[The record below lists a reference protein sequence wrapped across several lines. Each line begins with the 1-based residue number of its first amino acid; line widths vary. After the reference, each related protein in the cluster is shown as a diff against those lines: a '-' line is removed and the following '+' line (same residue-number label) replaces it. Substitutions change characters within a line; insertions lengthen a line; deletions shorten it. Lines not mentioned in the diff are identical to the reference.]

1 VAEISSP
8 LREDDVKP
16 ISILKF
22 SMVEILQPS
31 CTRMKR
37 LFWSLGQSVVV
48 KSLLFSLLKL
58 VMMVMVLMMVFCWG
72 SPAIA
77 SFFRTVTPQ
86 EFATKPPD
94 DLQSFVIQAAD
105 SLDLPMFPS
114 NDSDPDA
121 QAKAQDNDSLEAE
134 ISITPPRANAQRSK
148 NPSLELNAGSKATQ
162 P

>member
-1 VAEISSP
+1 ME
-8 LREDDVKP
+8 
-16 ISILKF
+16 
-22 SMVEILQPS
+22 
-31 CTRMKR
+31 R

-58 VMMVMVLMMVFCWG
+58 VMMVLVLVFCWG

-134 ISITPPRANAQRSK
+134 IYIAPPRANAQLSK